1 MALDG
6 PRCAVS
12 FNDVDAGY
20 RGKRVLR
27 AVTLEIPDGRVVGIS
42 GPNGSGKTTLLRAIH
57 GLLPITSGCAC
68 VCGFELARRNYHDI
82 QRQTA
87 CVFQTLNVD
96 PRLPISAGEVVM
108 MGRYA
113 RIGIFGRIKTRD
125 RKIVQDSLERVDASH
140 LTNRPYGQLSG
151 GEMQRVNLA
160 RALAQQP
167 RLLLLDEPTTFLDAE
182 SQQTVRQLLLSIHSQ
197 ENLTTIVV
205 SHDADMLAGL
215 CDEIV
220 VMRHGSIERTMSS
233 REFADA

>member
-1 MALDG
+1 
-6 PRCAVS
+6 
-12 FNDVDAGY
+12 
-20 RGKRVLR
+20 
-27 AVTLEIPDGRVVGIS
+27 
-42 GPNGSGKTTLLRAIH
+42 
-57 GLLPITSGCAC
+57 
-68 VCGFELARRNYHDI
+68 
-82 QRQTA
+82 
-87 CVFQTLNVD
+87 
-96 PRLPISAGEVVM
+96 M

-113 RIGIFGRIKTRD
+113 RIGIFGRIETRD

-182 SQQTVRQLLLSIHSQ
+182 SQQTVRQLLLSIRSQ

-215 CDEIV
+215 CEEIV